1 MSFVVVMQ
9 PLCGGCQGPA
19 VACEPLANC
28 RVRVYAGLLGHLK
41 MTVFLASKAILS
53 CAGSYLF
60 DSIRQG
66 VNSVDSGRWQA
77 ASCRPNR
84 IQNLALVCL
93 GGNRPTCRLQP
104 VRRHGVEK
112 SEKKRGRKA
121 AGVEPTKERL
131 TPLTGF
137 EARAH
142 HRVHLPSQGWPAQGS
157 QAAGHSTLGF
167 RAVSCWLAK
176 QPGSTPVFC
185 AAGLHAHLPPK
196 GEGAKP
202 AAQSAR
208 HCFSAGLCPGR
219 RCPPHRTPPATGHQ
233 GAEGGCHGRGA

>member
-1 MSFVVVMQ
+1 MLPVFLFPFWERAETRASDAVGQRIACCAQ
-9 PLCGGCQGPA
+9 PVSKKRRCHWWRTAGCGHLPCCNA
-19 VACEPLANC
+19 EEKFWCFRPLAQC
-28 RVRVYAGLLGHLK
+28 WRAL
-41 MTVFLASKAILS
+41 TAI
-53 CAGSYLF
+53 YL
-60 DSIRQG
+60 I
-66 VNSVDSGRWQA
+66 A
-77 ASCRPNR
+77 
-84 IQNLALVCL
+84 
-93 GGNRPTCRLQP
+93 CRLCHGHPSHQP
-104 VRRHGVEK
+104 SLRGRGSKTGSAVSVQQ
-112 SEKKRGRKA
+112 KKGEGRKA

-142 HRVHLPSQGWPAQGS
+142 HRVHLPSQGWPAQGA

-202 AAQSAR
+202 AAESAR
-208 HCFSAGLCPGR
+208 HHFSAGLCPGR
-219 RCPPHRTPPATGHQ
+219 RCPPHRAQPATGHR
-233 GAEGGCHGRGA
+233 AAAGGCHARGA